1 MASRTP
7 SISSRTDIAIARDIN
22 SKYDDVKKVAD
33 EIDKV
38 VVVADNLALLTEVSD
53 ARLELL
59 GLLDVLG
66 MKEEILELY
75 GISNEM
81 VVLATDID
89 MLNSLYADK
98 AKFDSLFADKVVLD
112 SLYAD
117 KTTLDALYANKAQFD
132 IVIAN
137 LIDIITVSDNIT
149 SVVNVAG
156 SIANVNTLVPNL
168 GNVDVV
174 AENMIDVIAV
184 AENVLNTG
192 IVARNIEDINTIV
205 TDVVPNMAEILLVD
219 ERAAQVAQDT
229 FDVTNMKD
237 VVYNTFY
244 DFHIKYLG
252 SYMTD
257 PETSYWGDP
266 LIDGAMY
273 FNTNINALK
282 VYDNG
287 NDVWV
292 TIPQV
297 YLSGLLDV
305 ELTSVNRDDIL
316 VWNGTKW
323 INKDLLVEVNTTVG
337 TYAEFEAAFDA
348 ALI

>member
-7 SISSRTDIAIARDIN
+7 SISSRADIAIAREID
-22 SKYDDVKKVAD
+22 SKYDSVKIVAD
-33 EIDKV
+33 AIDDV
-38 VVVADNLALLTEVSD
+38 TDVANNLTLLTEISN

-66 MKEEILELY
+66 MKEEILALY
-75 GISNEM
+75 GISDELGI
-81 VVLATDID
+81 LATDID
-89 MLNSLYADK
+89 ILSSLYTDK
-98 AKFDSLFADKVVLD
+98 AKFDSLFADKAVLG

-117 KTTLDALYANKAQFD
+117 KVTLDALYANKAQFD

-137 LIDIITVSDNIT
+137 LIDIITVSDNIA

-168 GNVDVV
+168 DNVDVV

-192 IVARNIEDINTIV
+192 IVARNINDINTIV

-237 VVYNTFY
+237 AVYNGFY
-244 DFHIKYLG
+244 DFHVRYLG
-252 SYMTD
+252 SHTTD
-257 PETSYWGDP
+257 PITSYWGDP

-273 FNTNINALK
+273 LNTNINVLK
-282 VYDNG
+282 VYDKG

-292 TIPQV
+292 TVPQGH
-297 YLSGLLDV
+297 LSGLLDV
-305 ELTSVNRDDIL
+305 KLTSVNSDDIL
-316 VWNGTKW
+316 VWNGVKW
-323 INKDLLVEVNTTVG
+323 VNKDLLVQVSATVG